1 MAGVAPL
8 IYLTVGEVV
17 ALHDEILRAAG
28 QPSSPLRDRSLLESA
43 LQRPRHAAFYENAN
57 IITQAAL
64 YMAGIAM
71 NHPFVDGNKR
81 AGYAAGIAFLHLN
94 GYVTATDQLNDV
106 TTGQWIEQL
115 VTHALPLAGFIDLL
129 RARLT

>member
-1 MAGVAPL
+1 MADEAPV
-8 IYLTVGEVV
+8 IYLTVGEAV

-28 QPSSPLRDRSLLESA
+28 QPPSPLRDRALLESA
-43 LQRPRHAAFYENAN
+43 LQRPRHAAFYENAG

-64 YMAGIAM
+64 YMAGIAS

-94 GYVTATDQLNDV
+94 GHASAADRLNDM

-129 RARLT
+129 RARLA